1 MPVIDSVIDRR
12 SAGFQ
17 ANAEALR
24 GLVADLRLLAETVSL
39 GGGKASRDRHVSRG
53 KLLPRDRVQALL
65 DPGSPFL
72 EIGQL
77 AAHGMYGGEVP
88 SAGII
93 TGIGRVSG
101 RECMIVAND
110 ATVKGG
116 TYYPLTVMLLHRQR
130 IMLPR

>member
-1 MPVIDSVIDRR
+1 MPIIESVIDRR
-12 SAGFQ
+12 APGFQ
-17 ANAEALR
+17 ANTAVLE
-24 GLVADLRLLAETVSL
+24 GLVTELRSLAEKVSL

-77 AAHGMYGGEVP
+77 AAHDMYGDEVP

-101 RECMIVAND
+101 RE
-110 ATVKGG
+110 
-116 TYYPLTVMLLHRQR
+116 
-130 IMLPR
+130 

>member
-1 MPVIDSVIDRR
+1 MPVIESVVDRR
-12 SAGFQ
+12 APGFQ
-17 ANAEALR
+17 ANAEAMEA
-24 GLVADLRLLAETVSL
+24 LVADLRRLSEAVVL

-53 KLLPRDRVQALL
+53 KLLPRDRIQKLL

-77 AAHGMYGGEVP
+77 AAHGMYGDEVP

-101 RECMIVAND
+101 RECMIVVND

-116 TYYPLTVMLLHRQR
+116 TY
-130 IMLPR
+130 